1 MKQEGENDAAAPSF
15 LEVSLRLERR
25 HVPLAEDLMLAQGAQ
40 AVTLTDHGDT
50 PLWEPPVGETPLWD
64 VVRLTGLFDP
74 RIDRTRLL
82 AALALLPVVAEPET
96 NELEDQPWER
106 AWMDRFVPMRFGE
119 SLWIIPTGAEPPDPG
134 ATLLHLD
141 PGVAFGTG
149 THETTHLCL
158 EWLEGADLAGRSV
171 LDFGCGSGVLGI
183 AAALL
188 GATTVTCVDY
198 DPQAVWATRQN
209 AERNGVTPRVS
220 AAEGDRPPD
229 GCWNLLIANILAGIL
244 ERLAAELVASVEPGG
259 TLVLTGI
266 LREQADR
273 VRGTFREAGL
283 PLEQSATRGDW
294 ALLAG
299 QRPRE
304 TS

>member
-1 MKQEGENDAAAPSF
+1 MKPEGGKDDAAPSF
-15 LEVSLRLERR
+15 LEVGLRLERR

-74 RIDRTRLL
+74 SVDRDRLL

-119 SLWIIPTGAEPPDPG
+119 ALWIIPTGAEPPDPD

-149 THETTHLCL
+149 THATTHLCL
-158 EWLEGADLAGRSV
+158 EWLDRADLAGKTL

-188 GATTVTCVDY
+188 GAEKVTCVDY
-198 DPQAVWATRQN
+198 DPQAVWATEQN
-209 AERNGVTPRVS
+209 AERNGVTGRVS
-220 AAEGDRPPD
+220 AAEGDRPPP
-229 GCWNLLIANILAGIL
+229 GPWNVVLANILAGIL
-244 ERLAAELVASVEPGG
+244 ERLAAELVAAVRPGG
-259 TLVLTGI
+259 ALVLTGI
-266 LREQADR
+266 LREQANQ
-273 VRGTFREAGL
+273 VRETFAEAGL
-283 PLEQSATRGDW
+283 PLEQQAARGDW
-294 ALLAG
+294 VLLSG
-299 QRPRE
+299 IRP
-304 TS
+304 